1 MSVVFFSVK
10 VASKNN
16 TTVEQ
21 ELAPL
26 AQRASECLDRLYPS
40 GRLAEVRVIFFCMS
54 TVQKLL
60 KNELETRIIYDHII
74 SKYQFGCL
82 GFFFFG
88 HMVIKDI

>member
-1 MSVVFFSVK
+1 MSVVFLSVK

-40 GRLAEVRVIFFCMS
+40 GRLAEVRVIFFWTFKYS
-54 TVQKLL
+54 L
-60 KNELETRIIYDHII
+60 KIDKKMNLKHESYMII
-74 SKYQFGCL
+74 
-82 GFFFFG
+82 
-88 HMVIKDI
+88 